1 MIVIFIIVAISIIVI
16 LYFFEPNSFR
26 LLHHRALG
34 SRFYKWKSKSKYT
47 WDDVLIH
54 ELHELTVKT
63 RFTGRDRRRLGGI
76 TLPHNP
82 QQVLLWP
89 WSGVD
94 HLLILCFWN
103 FSISIVT
110 GYHMTIESRHCHFR
124 LLLSRTRCFV
134 ELMRGEETY
143 SWAPAKIE
151 RWQMP
156 FLNEISET
164 LPVCPRSG
172 YTTHP
177 NWVSSWSRQ
186 SRPRFVFGN
195 VFYFFIIF
203 HQRKIS
209 NDILSLSGCW
219 LECFRRG
226 LESGRRS
233 SGLFIMV
240 RQPSPGGDIEIMIMI
255 KFSNRR
261 RTSWTKIMIMIMIGE
276 HLGQRG
282 STS

>member
-1 MIVIFIIVAISIIVI
+1 MFVNWVWPIFAPVRAAFGDMFRPGAQHLESSPCTAKVLTHYHHDCDFYHCCHFNHLSFCIYPI
-16 LYFFEPNSFR
+16 SFR

-34 SRFYKWKSKSKYT
+34 SRFFRWESKSKYT
-47 WDDVLIH
+47 WDDVLMH

-110 GYHMTIESRHCHFR
+110 CYHMTIESSNCHFR

-143 SWAPAKIE
+143 SWVPAKIE
-151 RWQMP
+151 RWH
-156 FLNEISET
+156 FLM
-164 LPVCPRSG
+164 
-172 YTTHP
+172 
-177 NWVSSWSRQ
+177 
-186 SRPRFVFGN
+186 RFL
-195 VFYFFIIF
+195 
-203 HQRKIS
+203 K
-209 NDILSLSGCW
+209 L
-219 LECFRRG
+219 
-226 LESGRRS
+226 
-233 SGLFIMV
+233 
-240 RQPSPGGDIEIMIMI
+240 
-255 KFSNRR
+255 
-261 RTSWTKIMIMIMIGE
+261 
-276 HLGQRG
+276 
-282 STS
+282 

>member
-1 MIVIFIIVAISIIVI
+1 
-16 LYFFEPNSFR
+16 
-26 LLHHRALG
+26 
-34 SRFYKWKSKSKYT
+34 
-47 WDDVLIH
+47 
-54 ELHELTVKT
+54 
-63 RFTGRDRRRLGGI
+63 
-76 TLPHNP
+76 
-82 QQVLLWP
+82 
-89 WSGVD
+89 
-94 HLLILCFWN
+94 
-103 FSISIVT
+103 
-110 GYHMTIESRHCHFR
+110 MTIESSNCHFR

-151 RWQMP
+151 RWQMT
-156 FLNEISET
+156 FFNEISET

-186 SRPRFVFGN
+186 SRPRYVFGN

-240 RQPSPGGDIEIMIMI
+240 RQPSPGGGHWDWDHDYDRTFKLKANILD
-255 KFSNRR
+255 KDYDYDYDRW
-261 RTSWTKIMIMIMIGE
+261 TSWTKRIDKLVYPSILMG
-276 HLGQRG
+276 GR
-282 STS
+282 

>member
-1 MIVIFIIVAISIIVI
+1 MA
-16 LYFFEPNSFR
+16 
-26 LLHHRALG
+26 
-34 SRFYKWKSKSKYT
+34 
-47 WDDVLIH
+47 
-54 ELHELTVKT
+54 
-63 RFTGRDRRRLGGI
+63 
-76 TLPHNP
+76 
-82 QQVLLWP
+82 
-89 WSGVD
+89 
-94 HLLILCFWN
+94 LILCFRN

-110 GYHMTIESRHCHFR
+110 CYHMTIESSNCHFR

-143 SWAPAKIE
+143 SWVPAKTE
-151 RWQMP
+151 RWQIKMAS
-156 FLNEISET
+156 FNEISET
-164 LPVCPRSG
+164 LMVCPRSG

-186 SRPRFVFGN
+186 SRPRYVFGN

-240 RQPSPGGDIEIMIMI
+240 RQPSPGWGTL
-255 KFSNRR
+255 RLR
-261 RTSWTKIMIMIMIGE
+261 SW
-276 HLGQRG
+276 LW
-282 STS
+282 